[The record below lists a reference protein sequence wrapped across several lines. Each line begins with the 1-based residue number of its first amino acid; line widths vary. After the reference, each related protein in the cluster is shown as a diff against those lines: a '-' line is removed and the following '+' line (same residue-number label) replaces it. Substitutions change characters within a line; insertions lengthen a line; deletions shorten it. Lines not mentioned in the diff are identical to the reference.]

1 MSIRNRSKEYSV
13 SPIRL
18 IALLAAPLAVFA
30 QSVVPQ
36 TQTGSAVVTV
46 GKTSVPAS
54 QQLHLLL
61 AMTSAD
67 SAGRLVRADSNDDR
81 RPFTLADIPVG
92 RYRLEARALGYRP
105 ETAFVTIAA
114 GGTER
119 VSMELSRV
127 EVELAK
133 VETMGYGKGH
143 LADFERR
150 RTSGKGTFLTRDD
163 IAKKGQ
169 HSLAEALRGVRGL
182 RVDCAST
189 CKVKMIRS
197 TNCEPSYFINGFP
210 SDYQALN
217 TPILDVA
224 GVEIYRGPSETPGEF
239 IGSNAMCGAIV
250 IWTK

>member
-1 MSIRNRSKEYSV
+1 MARS
-13 SPIRL
+13 
-18 IALLAAPLAVFA
+18 

-54 QQLHLLL
+54 LQLHVLLS
-61 AMTSAD
+61 MTAVD
-67 SAGRLVRADSNDDR
+67 STAALVRSDSNDDR
-81 RPFTLADIPVG
+81 QPFTLTHVPVG

-114 GGTER
+114 GSMER
-119 VSMELSRV
+119 VSLELSRV

-133 VETMGYGKGH
+133 VETMGFGKGH

-163 IAKKGQ
+163 IARKGQ
-169 HSLAEALRGVRGL
+169 HSIAESLRGVRGV
-182 RVDCAST
+182 RVDCQST
-189 CKVKMIRS
+189 CHAKMIRS
-197 TNCEPSYFINGFP
+197 TNCEPSYYINGFP
-210 SDYQALN
+210 SDNQALN

-224 GVEIYRGPSETPGEF
+224 GIEIYRGPSETPGEF